1 MPDWNKRIDDGAGD
15 AGGVLRG
22 LLRGLLLVLQHLG
35 CLGLLARG
43 PRALKA
49 ALKTVE
55 GEKTALEELY
65 VFLRFAGL

>member
-15 AGGVLRG
+15 VLRS
-22 LLRGLLLVLQHLG
+22 LLLVLQHLG
-35 CLGLLARG
+35 ILGLLARG
-43 PRALKA
+43 PRTLKA
-49 ALKTVE
+49 ALKSVE